1 MAKKMS
7 VRDLAMSLFGE
18 MRDFDEHESE
28 LYQKMFSQDP
38 VIVEDAWADCT
49 TKSNIKLN
57 KTIRRIDFDSMLET
71 NCQIC
76 DKLIQKDEKIIV
88 SLKMQDDIPSFIAEK
103 EWDKE
108 YCPEC
113 FMSFIEEISDSID
126 IYYFCRY
133 CYVQYSKYREDILI
147 ILNNAL
153 CKFIQNNITELR

>member
-57 KTIRRIDFDSMLET
+57 KIIRRIDFDSMLET

-88 SLKMQDDIPSFIAEK
+88 SLKMQDDIPSFIAKK

>member
-1 MAKKMS
+1 MAN
-7 VRDLAMSLFGE
+7 VRDLVMSLFGE

-28 LYQKMFSQDP
+28 LYQKMLAKDP

-49 TKSNIKLN
+49 TKSNRKLN

-71 NCQIC
+71 NCQVC

-88 SLKMQDDIPSFIAEK
+88 SLKMQDDIPSFIVEK
-103 EWDKE
+103 DWDKE

-113 FMSFIEEISDSID
+113 FMEFIEQISDSVD

-153 CKFIQNNITELR
+153 CKFIQNNITTSF